1 MNIQEIDCH
10 VDLMKALLWQ
20 YDNTTALKRIILG
33 EHEFI
38 RRVNCDF
45 WDDYYRD
52 VFNLSTANNFGL
64 AIWSRI
70 LDIPIQAEAEPQ
82 PDKIAFGFGPFR
94 RNFNNGNFGVTES
107 SIIGLTPE
115 QKRTILQMRA
125 FTLMMKPTIPNIN
138 LMLARLFS
146 GLGKAWAIDNH
157 NMTMNVFFQF
167 EIPSWLRIALTEFD
181 VMPRPAGVEIII
193 ESVNRPAF
201 GFGPYRLNFNNGNFG
216 A

>member
-20 YDNTTALKRIILG
+20 YDNATALKRIILG

-38 RRVNCDF
+38 RRVNCEF

-115 QKRTILQMRA
+115 QKRVIFSEAVTLHEANSFGNVMHQLVELIARNIFSARSALFGLIVGAEPLGIAYAAVRLGCLGDHCFVATQGKRGNKCFCHVRLQSFRC
-125 FTLMMKPTIPNIN
+125 
-138 LMLARLFS
+138 
-146 GLGKAWAIDNH
+146 
-157 NMTMNVFFQF
+157 
-167 EIPSWLRIALTEFD
+167 
-181 VMPRPAGVEIII
+181 
-193 ESVNRPAF
+193 
-201 GFGPYRLNFNNGNFG
+201 
-216 A
+216 